1 MEIIVLGWFILVKT
15 DSVLLLTLY
24 GALQYLGTL
33 IAPAMGMASDRF
45 GARNVL
51 TAMRSVYAFA
61 GIVLM
66 TLAFLG
72 ALQPL
77 FVFLL
82 AALSGLIRASDTGVR
97 NALSAEILPAEHL
110 MAGIGLSRITS
121 DSARVAGALAGA
133 AVYAAIG
140 MAPACAVFATFYLA
154 GTLFTFLVGPSP
166 TARAVVSRASP
177 WAQMREGMVHVWNT
191 PPLLAAMWLAF
202 LVNLTAWPWTLGLL
216 PYVARTVLQAGQP
229 GLGALA
235 ASFSGGALLGSLTVS
250 LIGRRILPAR
260 FMLLGALAWHAL
272 LLVFTHM
279 PTLTSACALLI
290 VAGFAQSLSMIPMA
304 VMLLHIA
311 GPRFRGRIMGVRM
324 LAIYGLPVGLLLT
337 GALIPRLGF
346 GPTAILYCSIGIATT
361 LFVGWRW
368 RAVLWPLSQP
378 ANAG

>member
-1 MEIIVLGWFILVKT
+1 
-15 DSVLLLTLY
+15 
-24 GALQYLGTL
+24 
-33 IAPAMGMASDRF
+33 
-45 GARNVL
+45 
-51 TAMRSVYAFA
+51 
-61 GIVLM
+61 
-66 TLAFLG
+66 
-72 ALQPL
+72 
-77 FVFLL
+77 
-82 AALSGLIRASDTGVR
+82 
-97 NALSAEILPAEHL
+97 
-110 MAGIGLSRITS
+110 
-121 DSARVAGALAGA
+121 
-133 AVYAAIG
+133 